1 MTAGFV
7 PAFEGQKCSLGYQ
20 AIEWLETY
28 ACHGPGDVEGDPLDF
43 RTDPEVEQ
51 FIIDCYALDPATGR
65 RLVDRAAYSAPKGR
79 AKSGRVFYNL
89 MYRRKTRLFSHHVG
103 VESLPSYEAA
113 TAAYG
118 RLRNLFERYIDEMTA
133 KTIRAIDREA
143 SKCKNQKS

>member
-1 MTAGFV
+1 MRLQEQLLKEISQT
-7 PAFEGQKCSLGYQ
+7 SLLARGSLH
-20 AIEWLETY
+20 A
-28 ACHGPGDVEGDPLDF
+28 
-43 RTDPEVEQ
+43 
-51 FIIDCYALDPATGR
+51 
-65 RLVDRAAYSAPKGR
+65 KGR

-143 SKCKNQKS
+143 SKCKNQNS